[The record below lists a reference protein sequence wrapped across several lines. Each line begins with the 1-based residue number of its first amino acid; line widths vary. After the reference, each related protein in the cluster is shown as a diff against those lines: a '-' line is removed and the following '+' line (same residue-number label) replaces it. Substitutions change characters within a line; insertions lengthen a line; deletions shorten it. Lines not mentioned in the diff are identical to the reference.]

1 MVDGEGRPKHGHYVF
16 CGLERAR
23 SSFVAGP
30 QRVFSGRLVSIH
42 PPSRGVRVGRS
53 ERTSVREEV
62 PREAGD
68 GLGGTRDVR
77 IGVEGS
83 EQE

>member
-1 MVDGEGRPKHGHYVF
+1 MVDGEGGPKHGQNVF

-30 QRVFSGRLVSIH
+30 QRVFSGRVVSTY

-62 PREAGD
+62 PGEARD
-68 GLGGTRDVR
+68 GLGDTRDVR
-77 IGVEGS
+77 IGVERSG
-83 EQE
+83 QE